1 MKNGQ
6 IELNCRND
14 NDTFLED
21 EILLNITSN
30 GLYAIPITAA
40 KQLLEK
46 TNSQSPHHHIVLRTT
61 DEKSNREL
69 AKKLRRPFANPTIDK
84 PLALINK
91 SDK

>member
-14 NDTFLED
+14 TDTFLED
-21 EILLNITSN
+21 EILLNTTSN

-46 TNSQSPHHHIVLRTT
+46 TDCQSPHHHIVLRTT
-61 DEKSNREL
+61 EEKSNREL
-69 AKKLRRPFANPTIDK
+69 AKKTPQAIC
-84 PLALINK
+84 K
-91 SDK
+91 SHYLQTVSLNQQI